1 MKEIYGL
8 ALRRLWKQKI
18 MLLVL
23 TIFPMIVLLMPA
35 IGNTSAPQI
44 AYGLFGLIM
53 LFSSVLLSKQMI
65 DDRSYKTIIRIAAS
79 PISHL
84 AYLCGH
90 LLAYFMI
97 MAIQIIVFAVLAHFI
112 YDLTVYFTGFGMLMV
127 FAFSIFSLAFS
138 LFWHTLYKRFSTSI
152 SIYSVVANV
161 IALVGGLT
169 FPLSM
174 LPQAI
179 KDYAIVLPTYWYAYG
194 IEQVVSKNFLQ
205 IILSMI
211 IILGFS
217 MMCLILGSRRRF
229 D

>member
-8 ALRRLWKQKI
+8 ALKRLWKQKI
-18 MLLVL
+18 MLVVL
-23 TIFPMIVLLMPA
+23 TIFPMIVLFIPPT
-35 IGNTSAPQI
+35 GNMTAPQI

-53 LFSSVLLSKQMI
+53 LFSSILLSKQMI

-79 PISHL
+79 PISHM

-97 MAIQIIVFAVLAHFI
+97 MAMQILMFAIVAHI
-112 YDLTVYFTGFGMLMV
+112 VYDLTFYFTGFGMLMI
-127 FAFSIFSLAFS
+127 FAFSIFSLAFA

-194 IEQVVSKNFLQ
+194 IEQVVSKDFLQ
-205 IILSMI
+205 IVLSFS